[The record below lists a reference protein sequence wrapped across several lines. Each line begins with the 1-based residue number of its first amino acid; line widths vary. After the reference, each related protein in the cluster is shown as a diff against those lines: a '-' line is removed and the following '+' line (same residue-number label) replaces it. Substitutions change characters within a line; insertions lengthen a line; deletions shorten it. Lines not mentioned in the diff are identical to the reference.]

1 MIKTSDLSESNQ
13 AYLQMAFNN
22 NCLILVN
29 FSLNKRIFMIYLR
42 KIVMS
47 KKKKKIK
54 SLFLNKKTFKSISC
68 NPNFQ
73 SEITL

>member
-13 AYLQMAFNN
+13 NYLQMAFNN

-54 SLFLNKKTFKSISC
+54 SLFLNKKIFKSISC
-68 NPNFQ
+68 NRNFQ